1 MHHKK
6 PFRSRNNNC
15 RAADA
20 LPGKTKAYLWRKQ
33 MADEHSCDI
42 VSKVDLQEVLNAV
55 QQAMK
60 EISQRFDFKG
70 SKSSL
75 ELNKDKHEITVISDD
90 DQKLKT
96 VLDIL
101 QSKLVK
107 RGVSLKALQY
117 GKTEQASGGTARQ
130 LITLQQ
136 GIPVEKAKEIV
147 KIIKETKMKVQ
158 AEIQKDQ
165 VRLKGKKIDDLQALM
180 QLLREK
186 DLGIHIDFSNYR

>member
-1 MHHKK
+1 
-6 PFRSRNNNC
+6 
-15 RAADA
+15 
-20 LPGKTKAYLWRKQ
+20 
-33 MADEHSCDI
+33 MADEHSCDV
-42 VSKVDLQEVLNAV
+42 VSKVDLQEVLNSV

-96 VLDIL
+96 VLDIF
-101 QSKLVK
+101 QTKLVK
-107 RGVSLKALQY
+107 RGISLRALQY
-117 GKTEQASGGTARQ
+117 GKIEPASGGTARQ
-130 LITLQQ
+130 IITLQQ
-136 GIPVEKAKEIV
+136 GIPVEKAKDIV

-165 VRLKGKKIDDLQALM
+165 VRLKAKKIDDLQAIM
-180 QLLREK
+180 KILREK

>member
-1 MHHKK
+1 
-6 PFRSRNNNC
+6 
-15 RAADA
+15 
-20 LPGKTKAYLWRKQ
+20 

-42 VSKVDLQEVLNAV
+42 VSKIDLQEVLNAV

-70 SKSSL
+70 SKSSI
-75 ELNKDKHEITVISDD
+75 ELNKDKHELTVISDD
-90 DQKLKT
+90 DMKIKT

-101 QSKLVK
+101 QTKLVK
-107 RGVSLKALQY
+107 RGISLRALQY
-117 GKTEQASGGTARQ
+117 GKLEQAAGNTVRQ

-147 KIIKETKMKVQ
+147 KLIKETKMKVQ

-165 VRLKGKKIDDLQALM
+165 VRLKAKKIDDLQAIM
-180 QLLREK
+180 KLLREK
-186 DLGIHIDFSNYR
+186 DLDIHIDFSNYR

>member
-1 MHHKK
+1 
-6 PFRSRNNNC
+6 
-15 RAADA
+15 
-20 LPGKTKAYLWRKQ
+20 

-42 VSKVDLQEVLNAV
+42 ISKVDLQEVLNAV

-70 SKSSL
+70 SKSSI
-75 ELNKDKHEITVISDD
+75 ELNKEKHEITVSSDD
-90 DQKLKT
+90 DHKLKT

-107 RGVSLKALQY
+107 RGISLKALQY
-117 GKTEQASGGTARQ
+117 GKIEQASGGTVRQ

-136 GIPVEKAKEIV
+136 GIPTEKAKEIV
-147 KIIKETKMKVQ
+147 KIIKDTKMKVQ

-165 VRLKGKKIDDLQALM
+165 VRLRAKKIDDLQAIM
-180 QLLREK
+180 KLLREK
-186 DLGIHIDFSNYR
+186 NLDIHVDFSNYR